1 LLYAVG
7 HCFDE
12 NVFGVTSN
20 AGQVVLLIGTT
31 ITVGLVQRD
40 LVIAGSF
47 AAFLHKSNEAFTAA
61 TPERRHSA
69 GLQVQGEKAPIGAVV
84 TPGSIELTASHHE
97 SSAESA
103 NKQVAVTVKAENAS
117 AV

>member
-1 LLYAVG
+1 M
-7 HCFDE
+7 
-12 NVFGVTSN
+12 TSN
-20 AGQVVLLIGTT
+20 AAQVVLLIGTT

-61 TPERRHSA
+61 VPERRNSA
-69 GLQVQGEKAPIGAVV
+69 AGAASGGKAS
-84 TPGSIELTASHHE
+84 GSGDGDAASHVE
-97 SSAESA
+97 MTAA
-103 NKQVAVTVKAENAS
+103 AGAGQVAVVVKTDVAS